1 MNIIA
6 QKGFLLKAVS
16 LLSQIIS
23 NKPQSRPILA
33 NILLKA
39 EGQKLILNS
48 TDMEMGLHME
58 IPVEN
63 CYEEGVVLLPAHQLL
78 GILKETNVEQIQLEV
93 LERTA
98 LLTGK
103 GFQYKLPAYANEEFP
118 ELPEM
123 EGQTF
128 PLDQVVLHRVLREV
142 SYAMNRD
149 KNRLQLNS
157 ILLCIHGDQLEAVAT
172 DQARLAFSRTQLQ
185 QEQLPALDGEDLK
198 MVLPSKAMPVL
209 SQILSQSNKSVELS
223 VGDSQVT
230 FRFDGGFFI
239 VRLVEAQFPNYR
251 DAYGSYSSIPNLQIS
266 TQDML
271 QAIRSM
277 ILLTCENAKNIAL
290 ILEKGLLTLK
300 ISTPLGEG
308 KYELEVE
315 YDGEPLTVGTNPFFM
330 QDFLKEV
337 DSQGIETIFLKLV
350 GPRKPIIVYPHDNYL
365 YFMSPVSAS

>member
-6 QKGFLLKAVS
+6 QKGNLLKAVS
-16 LLSQIIS
+16 LLSQIVT

-33 NILLKA
+33 NILLRA
-39 EGQKLILNS
+39 QGQTLILNS

-58 IPVEN
+58 IPLES
-63 CYEEGVVLLPAHQLL
+63 CYEEGVVLLQAHQLL
-78 GILKETNVEQIQLEV
+78 GILKETRVEQIQLEV

-118 ELPEM
+118 ELPSM

-128 PLDQVVLHRVLREV
+128 ALDQVVLNRLVREV

-157 ILLCIHGDQLEAVAT
+157 ILLCLHGDQLEAVAT

-185 QEQLPALDGEDLK
+185 REQLPSLNDEDLR

-209 SQILSQSNKSVELS
+209 GQILGQMEQAIELS
-223 VGDSQVT
+223 VGDAQVT

-251 DAYGSYSSIPNLQIS
+251 DAYQSYSSIPNLQIS
-266 TQDML
+266 TQELL

-277 ILLTCENAKNIAL
+277 ILLTCENAKNITL

-308 KYELEVE
+308 KYELKVDYE
-315 YDGEPLTVGTNPFFM
+315 GESLTVGINPYFM

-337 DSQGIETIFLKLV
+337 DSQGIETVFLKLV
-350 GPRKPIIVYPHDNYL
+350 GARKPIIVFPHENYL
-365 YFMSPVSAS
+365 YFMSPVSS